1 MNRSK
6 APLALMGQLLM
17 VLFFALTAAI
27 CLQAFA
33 KSETISQ
40 KSAERDAASL
50 LAQNAAETLKSVH
63 GKTDIAC
70 GVLGGTVD
78 NGVWTF
84 RGDANGRVVE
94 DGAYHVLAERI
105 ESIESGLGRACVRV
119 FNGEE
124 NEIISLIC
132 SWQEVVE

>member
-1 MNRSK
+1 M
-6 APLALMGQLLM
+6 
-17 VLFFALTAAI
+17 
-27 CLQAFA
+27 
-33 KSETISQ
+33 
-40 KSAERDAASL
+40 
-50 LAQNAAETLKSVH
+50 
-63 GKTDIAC
+63 
-70 GVLGGTVD
+70 D